1 MRTGMIGA
9 AILALALFSTRP
21 AFSQT
26 SGNSAAA
33 TSDNP
38 KASGIPRLADGH
50 PDLQGLWHNESG
62 YQVAMAHVRGASNL
76 AAALGDFHSPGVPL
90 PLPYLPG
97 LEKIRDYRNLHDPY
111 HDPEAHCH
119 VPGVPR
125 EIEQPTSLFP
135 VQIIQDEKNVALLF
149 EYTHDVRIIPEDGS
163 AHPKHYW
170 AWDGDSRGR
179 WEGDTFVVDV
189 ANFNGRTW
197 LDMEGNFVDENEH
210 VVERYTML
218 DANAIE
224 YSATVEDP
232 TVFTR
237 PWTLHLTLK
246 RNSPKEQI
254 VEYDCHEGE
263 RDVQHYT
270 RSEGNKSNKH
280 E

>member
-1 MRTGMIGA
+1 
-9 AILALALFSTRP
+9 
-21 AFSQT
+21 
-26 SGNSAAA
+26 
-33 TSDNP
+33 
-38 KASGIPRLADGH
+38 
-50 PDLQGLWHNESG
+50 
-62 YQVAMAHVRGASNL
+62 MAHVRGASNL

-90 PLPYLPG
+90 PLPYLPD

-163 AHPKHYW
+163 THPKHYW

-189 ANFNGRTW
+189 ADFNGRTW

-210 VVERYTML
+210 VVERYTMV